1 MCTLD
6 RFILVPWTKHPHWIF
21 QSCLNDWSLF
31 LTLWSPLGDSKD
43 KSPTWRGISH
53 LVASDRSLLPMY
65 QNHFANQTKAEE
77 MEVVEM
83 ILQNCATAPK
93 QISNVVVDAAGR
105 HVRARTELKYICLRL
120 RQKPVTPSLWLLNSN
135 TAIGSGLWLQV
146 TITTNQPVTWTAKAT
161 KVVWS
166 YW

>member
-43 KSPTWRGISH
+43 KSPMWRGISH
-53 LVASDRSLLPMY
+53 LVAFDRSLLPMY
-65 QNHFANQTKAEE
+65 QNHFANQTKAEK
-77 MEVVEM
+77 MEVVE

-93 QISNVVVDAAGR
+93 EISDVGVGAAGR
-105 HVRARTELKYICLRL
+105 HVGARAELKYMSEA
-120 RQKPVTPSLWLLNSN
+120 QTEASGSQFVTVE
-135 TAIGSGLWLQV
+135 Q
-146 TITTNQPVTWTAKAT
+146 
-161 KVVWS
+161 
-166 YW
+166 